1 MSTIRLNPDELEEFA
16 ARYRDESGQVHDMRG
31 RLDGLIA
38 QLTDAWE
45 GGSAQAFIDQYEE
58 LKPSF
63 ERMELLLEEIS
74 QQLSSSANILRETDA
89 NIASQIR
96 G

>member
-16 ARYRDESGQVHDMRG
+16 ARYRDESGQVADMRG
-31 RLDGLIA
+31 RLDGLIG
-38 QLTDAWE
+38 QLADAWE
-45 GGSAQAFIDQYEE
+45 GGAAQAFIDQYED

-63 ERMELLLEEIS
+63 ERMELLLDEIN
-74 QQLSSSANILRETDA
+74 QQLASSANVLRETDA